1 MVLKWI
7 LYSCHLIFGRQA
19 STRFIC
25 SIFSLP
31 VPPGN
36 PNRPKE
42 DPTTFSG
49 RSMPEYL
56 EQGRI
61 QKLLLFGLE
70 GSGTS
75 TIFKQ
80 VHSCFI
86 TLVLTF
92 FITNIHFIRFQLDFI
107 AHIHFIR
114 FYLVFSSFHV
124 AAIIM
129 ENTVNYTPLFYVID
143 TCYFLSLVGS

>member
-1 MVLKWI
+1 
-7 LYSCHLIFGRQA
+7 
-19 STRFIC
+19 
-25 SIFSLP
+25 
-31 VPPGN
+31 
-36 PNRPKE
+36 
-42 DPTTFSG
+42 
-49 RSMPEYL
+49 
-56 EQGRI
+56 
-61 QKLLLFGLE
+61 
-70 GSGTS
+70 
-75 TIFKQ
+75 
-80 VHSCFI
+80 
-86 TLVLTF
+86 LTF